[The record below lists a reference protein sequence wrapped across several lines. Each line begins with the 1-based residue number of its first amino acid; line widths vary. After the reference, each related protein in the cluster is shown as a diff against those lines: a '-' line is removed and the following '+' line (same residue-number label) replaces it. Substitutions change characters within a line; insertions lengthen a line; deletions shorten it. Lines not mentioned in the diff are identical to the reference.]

1 MTVYAIE
8 NEKVKGKN
16 KVKGIQIISTGRAL
30 PKQVVTNDDL
40 GRIVDTNDEWITT
53 RTGIK
58 TRYKCEDETCIS
70 LAVSAAKAALDKA
83 HIDKSEIGAVIV
95 ATTSSEYAFPSVAC
109 MVQKE
114 LGLDEEITAFDISS
128 ACTGFLHA
136 MAVGRALLGTMKK
149 RYVLL
154 VGSERMSSLL
164 DYTDRSTCVLFGD
177 GAGAAII
184 GASDNI
190 YYQKSWARGNDEV
203 LSCPGAGRGPSFLSM
218 KGNDVFRFA
227 VTVLKQA
234 VDEALKE
241 AGMTMDDI
249 DYCVCHQANIRIIQH
264 VQKQFVGNEHKFF
277 ANIDRYGNTSAAS
290 IPIAIDELMEAGK
303 LKSGMKV
310 VCVGFGAG
318 LTWSSVLFEL

>member
-1 MTVYAIE
+1 M
-8 NEKVKGKN
+8 
-16 KVKGIQIISTGRAL
+16 KGIEIISTGRAL
-30 PKQVVTNDDL
+30 PEHVVTNDDL
-40 GRIVDTNDEWITT
+40 GRIVDTNDEWIST
-53 RTGIK
+53 RTGIR

-83 HIDKSEIGAVIV
+83 DIDKGEIGAVIV
-95 ATTSSEYAFPSVAC
+95 ATSSAEYAFPSTAC

-114 LGLDEEITAFDISS
+114 LGLDEEVTAFDISS

-136 MAVGRALLGTMKK
+136 LAVGRALLGTMKK

-154 VGSERMSSLL
+154 VGSEKMSSLL
-164 DYTDRSTCVLFGD
+164 DYNDRTTCVLFGD

-184 GASDNI
+184 GASDRS
-190 YYQKSWARGNDEV
+190 YYQKSWARGNDQV
-203 LSCPGAGRGPSFLSM
+203 LNCPGVGKETAYLTM

-234 VDEALKE
+234 IDEVLSE
-241 AGMTMDDI
+241 AGLRMEDV

-264 VQKQFVGNEHKFF
+264 VQKQFPGNEHKFY

-290 IPIAIDELMEAGK
+290 IPIALDEMMEAGL
-303 LKSGMKV
+303 LKRGMKII
-310 VCVGFGAG
+310 CVGFGAG
-318 LTWSSVLFEL
+318 LTWSSTLFEL